1 VAPGLQLLK
10 SEARAFKSN
19 AFAVATKK
27 SYNTHLMT
35 YLRFCFFYD
44 LIPVPASQETITCY
58 VAHLARSLKPVSVN
72 IYLNIIRIMHEEAGF
87 PNPMFENYE
96 LSMVKRGLLRA
107 RGSPPVQKAPM
118 TVAILISLHK
128 GVNFAMCSER
138 AFWCALL
145 LGFFGFLRKS
155 SLIPSSPS
163 VPLNKRLNRAD
174 VIDLQLDSFSLVCA
188 HSKSNQFGQRTH
200 VIPYAACSDK
210 RLCPVLCLLSHL
222 GASPLQAHVP
232 LFNYC
237 VRGRDTFYS
246 HSAFVARLKA
256 GVAQC
261 GLDPKEISCHSLRRG
276 GATLSFQSGLS
287 AEHIKKRGDWRSDC
301 YQRYLVIDPESS
313 MEVARTLSRTAAGMS
328 TLL

>member
-1 VAPGLQLLK
+1 MAPGLELLK

-35 YLRFCFFYD
+35 FIRFCLFYD
-44 LIPVPASQETITCY
+44 LTPVPASQETITCY

-87 PNPMFENYE
+87 PNPLFENYE
-96 LSMVKRGLLRA
+96 LRMIKRGLLRE

-118 TVAILISLHK
+118 TVAILISLYK
-128 GVNFAMCSER
+128 NVNFDLCSER

-155 SLIPSSPS
+155 SLIPSSTA

-174 VIDLQLDSFSLVCA
+174 VIDLKLDSFSLVCA
-188 HSKSNQFGQRTH
+188 HSKTNQFGQRTH
-200 VIPYAACSDK
+200 VIPYATCSDR
-210 RLCPVLCLLSHL
+210 RLCPVYALLSHL
-222 GASPLQAHVP
+222 GASPLQSHVP

-237 VRGRDTFYS
+237 VRSRDTFYS
-246 HSAFVARLKA
+246 HAAFVARLKA
-256 GVAQC
+256 GVKQC
-261 GLDPKEISCHSLRRG
+261 GLDPSQVSCHSLRRG

-287 AEHIKKRGDWRSDC
+287 AEHIKMRGDWRSSC
-301 YQRYLVIDPESS
+301 YQQYLVISPESS
-313 MEVARTLSRTAAGMS
+313 MSVARTLSKTAAGMS
-328 TLL
+328 LTL